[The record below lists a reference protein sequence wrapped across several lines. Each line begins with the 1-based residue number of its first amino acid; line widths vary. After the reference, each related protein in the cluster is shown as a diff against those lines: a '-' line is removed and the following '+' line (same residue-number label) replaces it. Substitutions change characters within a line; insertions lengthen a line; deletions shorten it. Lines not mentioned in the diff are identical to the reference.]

1 MVKALVKVVN
11 TKNVHLDEVL
21 DEVQRVVR
29 VWFRNLLIKWLK
41 VGRILKRSKV
51 TIITCML
58 DLKFSLI

>member
-29 VWFRNLLIKWLK
+29 VWFKNLLIEELK
-41 VGRILKRSKV
+41 VGK
-51 TIITCML
+51 II
-58 DLKFSLI
+58 